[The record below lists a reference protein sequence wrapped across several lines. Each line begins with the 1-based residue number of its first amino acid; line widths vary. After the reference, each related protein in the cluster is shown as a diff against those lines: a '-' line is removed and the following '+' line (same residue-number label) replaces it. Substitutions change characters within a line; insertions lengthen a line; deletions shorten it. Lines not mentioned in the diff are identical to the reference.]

1 MEEFCEFVSQTS
13 EIFDGDAS
21 QLLNYD
27 DFDLLTQ
34 VEYSNRDK
42 DTLKYIN
49 SNPLIKKHIEEKIG
63 KSIDEIFKGVINKID

>member
-1 MEEFCEFVSQTS
+1 M
-13 EIFDGDAS
+13 
-21 QLLNYD
+21 NYD